1 MVLPVYELAALG
13 AAILWAITGVLAA
26 PAVQHLGAFRFNL
39 YRQSFVAAVLAVIVA
54 IGGLWHGADLGQVL
68 PLAAS
73 GLVGIFV
80 GDTMLFVAM
89 ERMGPRRTGAL
100 FALNA
105 PMAAILGWAF
115 LGETLSPAAW
125 AGVILCALG
134 VGVAVLG
141 RAGRGGGHTFEAVRG
156 SLPFAVAMGLLAA
169 LGQALGSLIA
179 RPVMET
185 GFDPFTASLIR
196 VATAA
201 SCLAILSGL
210 PLTVMRQKAPMTRR
224 VFWLMAISGI
234 TAMVI
239 GMSLLLFALQ
249 GGKVGIVSTLSA
261 LSPVF
266 ILPMLWVV
274 TGTRPS
280 AASWTGAL
288 IAVLGMALIF
298 SR

>member
-13 AAILWAITGVLAA
+13 AAICWAITGVLAA
-26 PAVQHLGAFRFNL
+26 PAVTHLGAFRFNL
-39 YRQSFVAAVLAVIVA
+39 YRQSFVAAVLAVIVFGA
-54 IGGLWHGADLGQVL
+54 GLWQGTTAQHIL
-68 PLAAS
+68 PLVAS
-73 GLVGIFV
+73 GLIGIFV
-80 GDTMLFVAM
+80 GDTMLFLAM

-115 LGETLSPAAW
+115 LGEDLNLAGW
-125 AGVILCALG
+125 AGVVLCALG

-141 RAGRGGGHTFEAVRG
+141 RPGRSGGHAFEAVRG
-156 SLPFAVAMGLLAA
+156 SLGLAVAMGLLAA
-169 LGQALGSLIA
+169 LGQALGSLLA

-185 GFDPFTASLIR
+185 GLDPFTGSLIR

-201 SCLAILSGL
+201 SCLAVLSGL
-210 PLTVMRQKAPMTRR
+210 PVAMMRPKGRLTPRIFLLLAV
-224 VFWLMAISGI
+224 SGI

-266 ILPMLWVV
+266 ILPLLWAV
-274 TGTRPS
+274 TGARPS
-280 AASWTGAL
+280 GASWLGAL
-288 IAVLGMALIF
+288 IAVGGMALIF
-298 SR
+298 LA